1 MVGAVSRM
9 KKTAI
14 RLVPLILLAALLQ
27 GCAGPRAVTGLASP
41 TQSDARYLSTI
52 PFLVATTRA
61 ASATPEPPYSRDR
74 SLALNF
80 SQVNVLVP
88 AAHRPGSVETSS
100 DIPDPARH
108 FSARNLTP
116 IADSKSFLSL
126 LNARLAE
133 RPPSQREIFIFV
145 HGYNNNFA
153 EGLFRNAQIVHDYNI
168 SSVPLHFSWASAA
181 SFSGYLFDRDS
192 ALLARNG
199 LAETIEIAARSNA
212 SGIVIVGHSMGS
224 YVVMEA
230 LRTLALRGESRIFP
244 RIRGVMLAAPDI
256 DPDVFS
262 SQVDDIPVL
271 PQPFTVI
278 VSRRD
283 RALNIS
289 RRLTGGGHRI
299 GSGFNIPL
307 LQKKNVQVIDISDVD
322 GGGHSGF
329 ASSGTLI
336 KLLGSDRLLRRLMT
350 DEDATANGKVAEAG
364 QAVFENAAL
373 AIHLPVRILE
383 GLSTGQ
389 SRPVLDGGNVSR

>member
-1 MVGAVSRM
+1 M
-9 KKTAI
+9 KKAVV
-14 RLVPLILLAALLQ
+14 RAVLAILLATLLQ
-27 GCAGPRAVTGLASP
+27 GCAGPRAATGLASP
-41 TQSDARYLSTI
+41 TQSDAQHLSTI

-61 ASATPEPPYSRDR
+61 ASATAEPPYSRDR

-80 SQVNVLVP
+80 AQVNVLVP

-100 DIPDPARH
+100 GIPDPARH
-108 FSARNLTP
+108 FSARNLTR
-116 IADSKSFLSL
+116 IADEKSFLSL
-126 LNARLAE
+126 LNARLAK

-192 ALLARNG
+192 ALQARAG

-212 SGIVIVGHSMGS
+212 SGIVIVGHSLGA

-230 LRTLALRGESRIFP
+230 LRTLALSGKGYIFS

-262 SQVDDIPVL
+262 SQVNDIPML
-271 PQPFTVI
+271 PQPFTIV

-283 RALNIS
+283 RALSVS
-289 RRLTGGGHRI
+289 RRLTGGGPRI
-299 GSGFNIPL
+299 GSGSNIPL
-307 LQKKNVQVIDISDVD
+307 LQKKNVQVIDISDID

-336 KLLGSDRLLRRLMT
+336 HLLGSNRLLRRLIT
-350 DEDATANGKVAEAG
+350 DEDAPANTKVAEAG

-383 GLSTGQ
+383 GLG
-389 SRPVLDGGNVSR
+389 RFRMVAMCRDRLEGADRECK